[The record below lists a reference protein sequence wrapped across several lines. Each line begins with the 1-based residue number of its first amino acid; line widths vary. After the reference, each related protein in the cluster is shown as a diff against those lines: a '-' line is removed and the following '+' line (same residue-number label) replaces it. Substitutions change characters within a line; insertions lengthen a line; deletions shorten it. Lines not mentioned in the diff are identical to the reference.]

1 MFWDVNVL
9 VYCRKQVLRSSRG
22 TEGETKTPK
31 STHDSLGIRWVLGEV
46 AFQEVHGVIV
56 GGAIELPSVP
66 KIGPMRKGSLHGL
79 DSLLGGARVWSPCKA

>member
-1 MFWDVNVL
+1 MG
-9 VYCRKQVLRSSRG
+9 CERSGVLRKTSVAII
-22 TEGETKTPK
+22 TKDRRREEDSK

-56 GGAIELPSVP
+56 GGAIELSSVP

-79 DSLLGGARVWSPCKA
+79 DSLLRGARVWSPCKA